1 MAEESVQKDEMSPA
15 ERREND
21 PFEGVNLID
30 SNWKDMAS
38 MINTSY
44 FHENNNYW
52 LKKQVNYKLDQIEAM
67 YNLDIQ
73 NLNKAKIYD
82 FR

>member
-1 MAEESVQKDEMSPA
+1 VAEESVQKDEMSPA

-21 PFEGVNLID
+21 PFEGVNLIE

-44 FHENNNYW
+44 FHENNNY
-52 LKKQVNYKLDQIEAM
+52 
-67 YNLDIQ
+67 
-73 NLNKAKIYD
+73 
-82 FR
+82 